1 MMRASEIRK
10 SKCVDTSLTHALRRG
25 GSLAEVYPAEVGG
38 KAEMY
43 MLSRWNH
50 CRNDLAE
57 VSAEVGGSLYA
68 KSLISLTAEVSLALQ
83 GVRRRAAP
91 ASLRFAALP
100 GGRSVP
106 ISYFEID
113 DIDLGSLQRA
123 QPTRPTSRAT
133 ASNTSSAHA
142 SAGAP

>member
-1 MMRASEIRK
+1 MQIRK
-10 SKCVDTSLTHALRRG
+10 SNCSLQAERRS

-38 KAEMY
+38 KAEMD

-57 VSAEVGGSLYA
+57 VSAEVRGGLYA
-68 KSLISLTAEVSLALQ
+68 KLLISLMAEVSLALY
-83 GVRRRAAP
+83 GSRRRAAP

-100 GGRSVP
+100 NGGRSVP
-106 ISYFEID
+106 ISCFEID

-123 QPTRPTSRAT
+123 QPARSTLRVA
-133 ASNTSSAHA
+133 ASDTSSGPILR
-142 SAGAP
+142 GAP